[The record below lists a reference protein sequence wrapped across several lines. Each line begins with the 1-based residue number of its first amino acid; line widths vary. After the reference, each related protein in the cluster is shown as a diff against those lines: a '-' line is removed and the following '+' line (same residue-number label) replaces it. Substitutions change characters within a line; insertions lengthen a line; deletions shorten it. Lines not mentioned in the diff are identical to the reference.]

1 MTTRVAEGGGGEYG
15 ACHYTLAGGVRVPR
29 NLYFSPFPFSFLDPP
44 PTLSSRLSLPF
55 FAARRLRLVARSLRV
70 FGKCPLRPRAL
81 LLFPSLAAFSQ
92 AYNSRSTCP
101 RRILRISLS
110 CSSSQAPPRG
120 DRFQNFPRAS
130 RDYSGAPPRPRRAGM
145 IIRNRFARLRD
156 PCIHNVY
163 AAQSG
168 YSRSPIRVAN
178 ESLRSDKRVSRVIAT
193 SLQ

>member
-110 CSSSQAPPRG
+110 CSSSPGSAAR
-120 DRFQNFPRAS
+120 RSFSEFPARVT
-130 RDYSGAPPRPRRAGM
+130 RLQRRAASATTCRHDNTKS
-145 IIRNRFARLRD
+145 IRS
-156 PCIHNVY
+156 IE
-163 AAQSG
+163 
-168 YSRSPIRVAN
+168 RSLH
-178 ESLRSDKRVSRVIAT
+178 S
-193 SLQ
+193 